1 MKISSASTSS
11 VSIAPQVGGA
21 AAPAAAPVAA
31 PAGNDALESAVLQPA
46 QKAIKAL
53 PDFDAAH
60 PDASVNRRIEL
71 LILTS
76 RQSAGLKAMFGTPAG
91 TDPLTQDASTSRT
104 DDPALK
110 ALRSQMVKKP

>member
-53 PDFDAAH
+53 PDFDAARVAELR
-60 PDASVNRRIEL
+60 DALAKGEL
-71 LILTS
+71 PFDAGRL
-76 RQSAGLKAMFGTPAG
+76 AGLIQRFHGSGNKG
-91 TDPLTQDASTSRT
+91 
-104 DDPALK
+104 
-110 ALRSQMVKKP
+110 

>member
-46 QKAIKAL
+46 QKALGAL
-53 PDFDAAH
+53 PDFDAARVAELR
-60 PDASVNRRIEL
+60 DALAKGEL
-71 LILTS
+71 PFDAGRL
-76 RQSAGLKAMFGTPAG
+76 AGLIQRFHGSGNKG
-91 TDPLTQDASTSRT
+91 
-104 DDPALK
+104 
-110 ALRSQMVKKP
+110 